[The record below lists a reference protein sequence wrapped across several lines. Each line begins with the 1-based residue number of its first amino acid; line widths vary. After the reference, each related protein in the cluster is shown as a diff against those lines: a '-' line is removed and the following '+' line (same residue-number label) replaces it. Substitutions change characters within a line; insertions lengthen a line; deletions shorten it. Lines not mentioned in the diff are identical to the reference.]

1 MLHHH
6 LTAPP
11 PKVYVCSKCGRQIVG
26 IVYKGYG
33 FAYHPRCY
41 TAIYGWPQD

>member
-11 PKVYVCSKCGRQIVG
+11 PKVY
-26 IVYKGYG
+26 G

-41 TAIYGWPQD
+41 AAIYGWPQD